1 MEKVPYSVSTH
12 SKIKFRTY
20 QFAKMEKVPYSVS
33 NHSKIKFRTYQ
44 FAKMENVPHSVST
57 HSNRTVPYLPFTL
70 QTKSN

>member
-20 QFAKMEKVPYSVS
+20 QFAKIENIPY
-33 NHSKIKFRTYQ
+33 
-44 FAKMENVPHSVST
+44 SVST

-70 QTKSN
+70 KTKSN